1 MGKRKASA
9 EKKKA
14 AKKKSVFWAAA
25 AGVIVIL
32 CAGLAV
38 WSGQPRLKL
47 PYLTARSAA
56 VMDCDTGKFLYR
68 KEAKQQNTPASLTK
82 LMTLLLVLDDID
94 AGELNWED
102 TFQVTAEE
110 AETTGS
116 KYGITP
122 GETLTVRQLVAGT
135 VMASG
140 CDCVQCLVKLCAGDE
155 AAFVRRMNEKA
166 QELGLK
172 NSHFANATGLDNRDH
187 YMSAEDLARLSRTL
201 IEEHPEILEF
211 TSAPELEVEGK
222 TFQSSHRLV
231 GRDPRVLG
239 LKTGTSQIAGC
250 NLVTCAE
257 EDGKRYLIVLL
268 GSGDDHTRYSETG
281 TILNALFEEA
291 S

>member
-1 MGKRKASA
+1 M
-9 EKKKA
+9 
-14 AKKKSVFWAAA
+14 AKKKRAAKRPVKRRRFLWAAA
-25 AGVIVIL
+25 ACLLLGVVL
-32 CAGLAV
+32 WRTAAR
-38 WSGQPRLKL
+38 PARLEL
-47 PYLTARSAA
+47 PYLTARS
-56 VMDCDTGKFLYR
+56 VVVLDGESGQSLYDKDGDTPRSPG
-68 KEAKQQNTPASLTK
+68 SVTK
-82 LMTLLLVLDDID
+82 LMTLLLVLDDIE
-94 AGELNWED
+94 AGELSWED
-102 TFQVTAEE
+102 TFQVTEEE

-116 KYGITP
+116 KYGLTP

-140 CDCVQCLVKLCAGDE
+140 CDCVQCLVKLCAEDE
-155 AAFVRRMNEKA
+155 TAFVRRMNEKA

-201 IEEHPEILEF
+201 IEELPEILGF
-211 TSAPELEVEGK
+211 TSVPELEVEGK
-222 TFQSSHRLV
+222 TFRTSHRLV

-281 TILNALFEEA
+281 TILNTLFEEA

>member
-9 EKKKA
+9 
-14 AKKKSVFWAAA
+14 AKRRSALWAAA
-25 AGVIVIL
+25 AAVVIL

-82 LMTLLLVLDDID
+82 LMTLLLVLDDIE
-94 AGELNWED
+94 AGKLSWDD
-102 TFQVTAEE
+102 TFLVTKEE

-116 KYGITP
+116 KYGLTP
-122 GETLTVRQLVAGT
+122 GQTLTVRQLVAGT

-155 AAFVRRMNEKA
+155 TAFVRRMNEKA

-172 NSHFANATGLDNRDH
+172 NSHFVNAAGLDNRDH
-187 YMSAEDLARLSRTL
+187 YMSAGDLARLARTL
-201 IEEHPEILEF
+201 LEEHPEILEF
-211 TSAPELEVEGK
+211 TSVSELEVEGK
-222 TFQSSHRLV
+222 TFRNSHRLV

-250 NLVTCAE
+250 NLITYAE
-257 EDGKRYLIVLL
+257 GDGKRYLIVLL
-268 GSGDDHTRYSETG
+268 SSNDDHARYSETR
-281 TILNALFEEA
+281 TVLDALFEEA